1 MKEEGTYPK
10 SSFIKLFDNKRTYFY
25 EIIKEG
31 TYPLTEQLHY
41 TRNPKHPIPHNYVV
55 KTQYGK
61 AMYTVEC
68 SIEYVEKKPLY
79 KICFGVNFSREVH
92 SWETSTDAA
101 CKYYQEFNG
110 MKEME
115 KNRNRDQSNK
125 ENKGKISGPLLFGL
139 KLLSVERVR
148 RTMSLDLKI
157 RPFIDFGNSQKRRR
171 ILGLSQSILDIVERE
186 RDNTFHPDDQI
197 KLKQIKF
204 EIDDDVYDINF
215 GKVNKIEEIKKIEAV
230 VKSLDKGHISREA
243 YRSLAR
249 IEDLPCEKAV
259 CDIWQKINAEMKK
272 QVPLTLVDLLQPTK
286 FEPIREEPNITD
298 SEIITNMLESIGKG
312 GQRRITDILNYIIP
326 LYIEKGILIPRQ
338 STLHIRISG
347 NGHNVGRKVKHVMVT
362 MTLLND
368 LNGLQK
374 PDNHYTLVLYPG
386 AETYE
391 SLKNVLTPL
400 ISDLCI
406 LKEKGFNQIGGNQWP
421 VELYFSSDWKFLAIC
436 LGMNAANAQYFC
448 LWCDCNKNSI
458 NTTSKKINKSM
469 DNIKVNYKQI
479 NGHIKEPLFHMIP
492 LQNWVVDELHIFL
505 RITDRL
511 WELMISDLRRET
523 ANEEIWKG
531 KILSEMQRLNISF
544 QFWHEKNTNNLSYTS
559 LMGPDK
565 LKVLKEFDLF
575 AVFQSIT
582 QAIQIRAL
590 WDQFNELY
598 HLIQDKKTTGE
609 FFRYKA
615 KSWLDEFTA
624 PSTGH
629 PNRDNFVRGM
639 YRIQDITPYIHVL
652 CNHVAEFLEIHH
664 KFGLAAFSCFPV
676 EKKNHMQVCLYFQN
690 TLKDGGNRNSRKSA
704 ILEMLEHENRQLYF
718 ASNRV
723 PNFFK
728 KSKKYRLE

>member
-157 RPFIDFGNSQKRRR
+157 RPFIDLGNSQKRRR

-249 IEDLPCEKAV
+249 IEDLPREKAV
-259 CDIWQKINAEMKK
+259 CDIRQKINAEMKK

-298 SEIITNMLESIGKG
+298 SEIITNMLELIGKG

-347 NGHNVGRKVKHVMVT
+347 DGHNVGRKVKHVMVT

-448 LWCDCNKNSI
+448 PWCD
-458 NTTSKKINKSM
+458 
-469 DNIKVNYKQI
+469 Y
-479 NGHIKEPLFHMIP
+479 
-492 LQNWVVDELHIFL
+492 
-505 RITDRL
+505 
-511 WELMISDLRRET
+511 
-523 ANEEIWKG
+523 
-531 KILSEMQRLNISF
+531 
-544 QFWHEKNTNNLSYTS
+544 
-559 LMGPDK
+559 K

-582 QAIQIRAL
+582 RAIQIRAL

-598 HLIQDKKTTGE
+598 HLIQNKKTTGE

-629 PNRDNFVRGM
+629 PNRDNF
-639 YRIQDITPYIHVL
+639 
-652 CNHVAEFLEIHH
+652 FLEIHH
-664 KFGLAAFSCFPV
+664 KFGLAAFSCSPV
-676 EKKNHMQVCLYFQN
+676 EKKNHMQICLYFQN

-704 ILEMLEHENRQLYF
+704 ILE
-718 ASNRV
+718 
-723 PNFFK
+723 
-728 KSKKYRLE
+728 